1 MCLTI
6 LYGAYEL
13 LGNQGSKT
21 KKSTKNQNPV
31 KELKDFAT
39 SVTKKLVD
47 EKLSKEYGY
56 LIEQAANEWHKD
68 PFIHSATPLKK
79 QLTTP
84 SVPQKAVNRSQAHRF
99 LYTGYL
105 KLGTTKIAVI
115 NGMEYAEG
123 ESLNTKGLF
132 VKSIS
137 PHNVVI
143 AKVNGRE
150 TIQLPLIESGPTI
163 GN

>member
-6 LYGAYEL
+6 VYGAFEL
-13 LGNQGSKT
+13 LGNQGATNRKSSK
-21 KKSTKNQNPV
+21 SDNPV

-39 SVTKKLVD
+39 SVTKKLVN

-56 LIEQAANEWHKD
+56 LIKQAAYEWNKD
-68 PFIHSATPLKK
+68 PFIHSTTPLTK
-79 QLTTP
+79 QLTSP
-84 SVPQKAVNRSQAHRF
+84 SLKQKPINNYRVPKYT
-99 LYTGYL
+99 YTGFL
-105 KLGTTKIAVI
+105 KLGATKIAVI

-123 ESLNTKGLF
+123 ESLNSKGLF
-132 VKSIS
+132 IKSIS

-143 AKVNGRE
+143 AEVNGRD
-150 TIQLPLIESGPTI
+150 TIQLPLEESGPTI